1 MTMTTMSS
9 AEAVLP
15 VPPLRLRRVRLQG
28 VGPDGARF
36 DPLDLDF
43 STAAGA
49 ASRVLLSLTNT
60 GGKSTLITLV
70 SSVIVPASREQVGG
84 KNLGDYVL
92 TGDTAHVVCEWEDA
106 STQVRTVTGTVMEW
120 KDGRRQPGHKQ
131 RSTTNMHRAWY
142 LFRTGPGLPGIE
154 DLPFVVDN
162 HRTVYAAFINEVRE
176 LIAQCPEAQGVAPT
190 TNQREWEQALQDRTS
205 VDPELFRYQMRMNDS
220 ETGAEKLVSSF
231 NSADSVVRFF
241 IGALNDDRDTADFTT
256 KLAAYAE
263 LAADRPHLEALYG
276 FSSEVA
282 PRIELVAERAAV
294 VDTTAAAAV
303 RANAAGADL
312 AGALKNRLDR
322 DNADLVEQ
330 RAAAKT
336 ASDEL
341 TAARYAYG
349 QVSDIRLQLQL
360 EDARARVVV
369 AREFETQCVTAADHD
384 RLQVTAWE
392 AVDVVVD
399 IAQRTAERDEA
410 ELAYNSA
417 QAGLEPLRDNVVA
430 KAATLVGRLDA
441 LIVQARVTA
450 KAAQGRQNAARTML
464 DDAVDA
470 EKDADK
476 RLQAA
481 KRELTDIVD
490 TIRVAEEAIG
500 AGIAAGWLASG
511 EGPSQCL
518 RRWQETRRN
527 ARRRSEQEHS
537 RAQEAERARSECDGK
552 VDHLDTELVEL
563 RRTAQSHERDL
574 QDYTATM
581 GALSSL
587 EVIDLVLGGPTRSTG
602 DVSRARDLTEQAAR
616 DADRRYQD
624 HERIAR
630 EAREELA
637 HLDQTGT
644 TPTGADIIVV
654 LESLREIGAGVVTGL
669 DWIQHNVANPDMRAE
684 YIRLHPDI
692 AGGVIVSDAT
702 RFDSAVEHLSQDPP
716 RTRTPVTVTTPP
728 SARASTPHIVER
740 SHYVVVPHR
749 ATWDQQWAETT
760 RAELAETVNSQ
771 GAAASRASAAARAH
785 REAAAAC
792 AAFIARWASMSTEDL
807 HDLVESANHAVREA
821 GQRRRE
827 LIEER
832 DAHATTA
839 DEARAQAATARDEA
853 TIADKQAG
861 DAERLVAL
869 AENAVSAEARRP
881 AVNSARR
888 SAEQDAETAATNT
901 AEASRIIS
909 SSAEEAARAK
919 TDADSWTK
927 ERSELAVDTA
937 HPDPGGNLEVLRTA
951 WRSARDELSTAA
963 AGIVEI
969 ALLDRAERALG
980 QAQRRRTRFD
990 AEEWARGEALANTAE
1005 ASSPESLIAAQH
1017 RAQETWQMCERRRLQ
1032 AEHQRKLA
1040 EDTVRKAQPTSGP
1053 NHIDLTHIPEWKP
1066 ATAQDIP
1073 ELMERLERHNVESRE
1088 RRDAAEKA
1096 ETDAIELRDAYEA
1109 DVKSFSRLLTM
1120 WPYGATPTDAAYSG
1134 PADDAGDKMSRLLDS
1149 RNKAEEAARSA
1160 REQLSESV
1168 NAARA
1173 LANSATWR
1181 SLDEPVLTRI
1191 RLLRDDELVAEATL
1205 LGQRVR
1211 KAAAAA
1217 RGDLDEMDTHRTIL
1231 RDGLVSLCRDQR
1243 RLLREVSRSSQL
1255 PAGLGEL
1262 TGQSA
1267 IKIRFDEA
1275 PDDVASARLADR
1287 VDAWAIEL
1295 ADNPKRVSSTENRTR
1310 WLADAVRDT
1319 VIDRSRAGA
1328 WTVEILKPRIDGRV
1342 MYCPPERIPDEFSG
1356 GQVLTLAVLV
1366 YCALSR
1372 VRAAHRTGGARP
1384 AGTLLLDNPFG
1395 AASAEALIKMQHWL
1409 AAHTGLQLVCATGLN
1424 DANVDKAFCGPGSV
1438 IVKLRNDG
1446 DLRRNLSYLRLRERI
1461 VDGIDIVE
1469 GLTAGRPVDAEQNW
1483 IDATRYEV
1491 LK

>member
-1 MTMTTMSS
+1 MTTMSS

-106 STQVRTVTGTVMEW
+106 STRVRTVTGTVMEW

-142 LFRTGPGLPGIE
+142 LFRTGPGLPAVD
-154 DLPFVVDN
+154 DLPFVVDGR
-162 HRTVYAAFINEVRE
+162 RTVYAAFINEVRE
-176 LIAQCPEAQGVAPT
+176 LISQSPEAQGVAPT
-190 TNQREWEQALQDRTS
+190 TNQKDWEQTLQDRTS

-220 ETGAEKLVSSF
+220 ETGAEKLISSF

-282 PRIELVAERAAV
+282 PRIELIAERAAV
-294 VDTTAAAAV
+294 VDTTAAAAL
-303 RANAAGADL
+303 RARAAGADL
-312 AGALKNRLDR
+312 AGSLRNRLDR
-322 DNADLVEQ
+322 DNADLVDQ
-330 RAAAKT
+330 RAAARA

-341 TAARYAYG
+341 AAARRDYG

-360 EDARARVVV
+360 EDARARVIV
-369 AREFETQCVTAADHD
+369 AKESEAQWVTAAEHDHLEV
-384 RLQVTAWE
+384 RAWQ
-392 AVDVVVD
+392 AVDAVID
-399 IAQRTAERDEA
+399 IAQRTVERDEA
-410 ELAYNSA
+410 KLAYDNA
-417 QAGLEPLRDNVVA
+417 QAGLEPFRDNVAA
-430 KAATLVGRLDA
+430 KAAALAGRLDA
-441 LIVQARVTA
+441 LITQTRVAAQVAKTRQDAA
-450 KAAQGRQNAARTML
+450 KAML
-464 DDAVDA
+464 EEAIDA
-470 EKDADK
+470 EKTADK

-481 KRELTDIVD
+481 KRDLTDIAD
-490 TIRVAEEAIG
+490 TVRAADDAAVAG
-500 AGIAAGWLASG
+500 VAAGWLASG
-511 EGPSQCL
+511 ENPSQCL
-518 RRWQETRRN
+518 RRWQETRRD
-527 ARRRSEQEHS
+527 ARRRVEHEHT

-552 VDHLDTELVEL
+552 INHLDTELIEL
-563 RRTAQSHERDL
+563 RRRAQSHERDL
-574 QDYTATM
+574 DDYSTSM
-581 GALSSL
+581 GELSGL
-587 EVIDLVLGGPTRSTG
+587 EVIDLLLGGPAQSAG
-602 DVSRARDLTEQAAR
+602 DVSRAQGLSEQAAR
-616 DADRRYQD
+616 DADRRHQD
-624 HERIAR
+624 HEKIAR
-630 EAREELA
+630 EARDELA

-644 TPTGADIIVV
+644 TPTGADIIAV
-654 LESLREIGAGVVTGL
+654 LESLRNAGAGVVTGL
-669 DWIQHNVANPDMRAE
+669 DWIQHNVAAADVRAE
-684 YIRLHPDI
+684 YIRSHPDI

-702 RFDSAVEHLSQDPP
+702 RFDFAVTSLEEDPP
-716 RTRTPVTVTTPP
+716 RTRIPVTVTTPP
-728 SARASTPHIVER
+728 SALASKPDTIDR
-740 SHYVVVPHR
+740 SCYVVMPHR

-760 RAELAETVNSQ
+760 RAELAETVTSQ
-771 GAAASRASAAARAH
+771 GAAASRASAAACAH
-785 REAAAAC
+785 REAMAMC
-792 AAFIARWASMSTEDL
+792 AAFISRWGSTSTEDL
-807 HDLVESANHAVREA
+807 QALFDNATRTVEET
-821 GQRRRE
+821 GQRRSE

-832 DAHATTA
+832 GTHAATA
-839 DEARAQAATARDEA
+839 DEARAQADTARDDA
-853 TIADKQAG
+853 ASADSYAG
-861 DAERLVAL
+861 NAERLVAL
-869 AENAVSAEARRP
+869 AENATSAEARRP
-881 AVNSARR
+881 AADNAGR
-888 SAEQDAETAATNT
+888 SAEQDAEIAANNR
-901 AEASRIIS
+901 AEASRSIT
-909 SSAEEAARAK
+909 SSAEQAARAK
-919 TDADSWTK
+919 TDVDNWAR

-937 HPDPGGNLEVLRTA
+937 HADPGGNLEVLRTA
-951 WRSARDELSTAA
+951 WTAARDELFTEA

-980 QAQRRRTRFD
+980 QLQRRRGRFD
-990 AEEWARGEALANTAE
+990 APTWARGQVLADTAE

-1017 RAQETWQMCERRRLQ
+1017 RAQEAWQASERRRLQ
-1032 AEHQRKLA
+1032 AEYQRKLA
-1040 EDTVRKAQPTSGP
+1040 DDAVGKAQPTSGH
-1053 NHIDLTHIPEWKP
+1053 NHVDLANIPEWKP
-1066 ATAQDIP
+1066 ATARDIP
-1073 ELMERLERHNVESRE
+1073 ELMERLERRNLELRD
-1088 RRDAAEKA
+1088 RRDAALSA
-1096 ETDAIELRDAYEA
+1096 EADAVELRDAYET
-1109 DVKSFSRLLTM
+1109 DVKTFARLLTM
-1120 WPYGATPTDAAYSG
+1120 WPYGITPSDEAFAG
-1134 PADDAGDKMSRLLDS
+1134 LADDAGDKMGELLDA
-1149 RNKAEEAARSA
+1149 RNQAEEAARLA

-1168 NAARA
+1168 NSARV
-1173 LANSATWR
+1173 LANGAAWR
-1181 SLDEPVLTRI
+1181 TLDEPVLTRI

-1205 LGQRVR
+1205 LGQRVS

-1231 RDGLVSLCRDQR
+1231 RDGLVALCRDQR

-1267 IKIRFDEA
+1267 IKIRFEEA
-1275 PDDVASARLADR
+1275 PDDVAGARLADR
-1287 VDAWAIEL
+1287 VDTWAIEL

-1438 IVKLRNDG
+1438 IIELRNDG

-1469 GLTAGRPVDAEQNW
+1469 GLTSGRPVDAEQNW
-1483 IDATRYEV
+1483 IDATRYEI

>member
-106 STQVRTVTGTVMEW
+106 STRVRTVTGTVMEW

-142 LFRTGPGLPGIE
+142 LFRTGPGLPAVE
-154 DLPFVVDN
+154 DLPFVVDG
-162 HRTVYAAFINEVRE
+162 HRTVYAAFINAVRE
-176 LIAQCPEAQGVAPT
+176 LIAQYPEAQGVAPT
-190 TNQREWEQALQDRTS
+190 TNQKDWEQTLQDRTS

-263 LAADRPHLEALYG
+263 LATDRPHLEALYG

-282 PRIELVAERAAV
+282 PRIELIAERAAV

-303 RANAAGADL
+303 RAHAAGADL

-341 TAARYAYG
+341 IAARRDYG

-360 EDARARVVV
+360 EDARARVSV

-392 AVDVVVD
+392 AVDVVID
-399 IAQRTAERDEA
+399 IAQRTVERDEA
-410 ELAYNSA
+410 ELAYSSA
-417 QAGLEPLRDNVVA
+417 QAGLEPLRDNVAA
-430 KAATLVGRLDA
+430 KAAALAGRLDA
-441 LIVQARVTA
+441 LIVQARITA
-450 KAAQGRQNAARTML
+450 QAAQGRQNAAKAML
-464 DDAVDA
+464 DDAIDA

-481 KRELTDIVD
+481 KRELTVIAD
-490 TIRVAEEAIG
+490 TVRAADDATA
-500 AGIAAGWLASG
+500 AGVAAGWLASG
-511 EGPSQCL
+511 ETPSQCL

-527 ARRRSEQEHS
+527 ARRRAEQEHT

-563 RRTAQSHERDL
+563 RHTAQSHERDL
-574 QDYTATM
+574 HDYTASM

-587 EVIDLVLGGPTRSTG
+587 EVIDFVLGGPAGSTG
-602 DVSRARDLTEQAAR
+602 DISRAHDLTEQAAH
-616 DADRRYQD
+616 DADRRYHD
-624 HERIAR
+624 HEKIAR

-644 TPTGADIIVV
+644 TPTGADIIAV

-669 DWIQHNVANPDMRAE
+669 DWIQHNVVNPDVRAE
-684 YIRLHPDI
+684 YIRSNPDI

-702 RFDSAVEHLSQDPP
+702 RFDFAVTYLEQDPP

-728 SARASTPHIVER
+728 SALASKPHIVDR

-792 AAFIARWASMSTEDL
+792 ATFISNWGSTSTDDL
-807 HDLVESANHAVREA
+807 QALVDSATHAVGEA
-821 GQRRRE
+821 GLRRRE
-827 LIEER
+827 LIDER
-832 DAHATTA
+832 DAHAATA
-839 DEARAQAATARDEA
+839 DEARAQAATAREDA
-853 TIADKQAG
+853 ASADRHAG

-869 AENAVSAEARRP
+869 AENAASAEARRS
-881 AVNSARR
+881 AADSARR
-888 SAEQDAETAATNT
+888 SAEQDAEIAANSRE
-901 AEASRIIS
+901 EASRTIT

-919 TDADSWTK
+919 TDADNWTK
-927 ERSELAVDTA
+927 ERSELAIGAA

-951 WRSARDELSTAA
+951 WTAARDELSTAA
-963 AGIVEI
+963 AGIVEVE
-969 ALLDRAERALG
+969 LLKRAERALG
-980 QAQRRRTRFD
+980 QAQRRRDRFD
-990 AEEWARGEALANTAE
+990 SETWARGEALADTAE

-1017 RAQETWQMCERRRLQ
+1017 RAQEAWQVSERRQLQ

-1040 EDTVRKAQPTSGP
+1040 EDAVSKAQPTSGH
-1053 NHIDLTHIPEWKP
+1053 NHVDLTNVPEWKP

-1073 ELMERLERHNVESRE
+1073 DLMERLERRNLELRD
-1088 RRDAAEKA
+1088 RRDAAEEA

-1120 WPYGATPTDAAYSG
+1120 WPYGATPTDDAYPG
-1134 PADDAGDKMSRLLDS
+1134 PADDAGDNMSRLLDS
-1149 RNKAEEAARSA
+1149 RNKAEEAARLA

-1173 LANSATWR
+1173 LANGVTWR
-1181 SLDEPVLTRI
+1181 NLDEPILTRI

-1217 RGDLDEMDTHRTIL
+1217 RGDLDEMDIHRTIL
-1231 RDGLVSLCRDQR
+1231 RDGLVSLCREQR

-1275 PDDVASARLADR
+1275 PDDVAGARLADR

-1295 ADNPKRVSSTENRTR
+1295 AENPKRVSSTENRTR

-1409 AAHTGLQLVCATGLN
+1409 AAYTGLQLVCATGLN

-1446 DLRRNLSYLRLRERI
+1446 DLRRNLSYLRLRERT

-1469 GLTAGRPVDAEQNW
+1469 GLTSGRPVDADQNW

>member
-1 MTMTTMSS
+1 MTMATMSS

-36 DPLDLDF
+36 DPLDLDL

-106 STQVRTVTGTVMEW
+106 STRVRTVTGTVMEW

-142 LFRTGPGLPGIE
+142 LFRTGPGLPAVD
-154 DLPFVVDN
+154 DLPFVVDG

-176 LIAQCPEAQGVAPT
+176 LIAQYPEAQGIAPT
-190 TNQREWEQALQDRTS
+190 TNQKDWEQTLQDRTS

-282 PRIELVAERAAV
+282 PRIELIAERAAV
-294 VDTTAAAAV
+294 VDTTAAAAL
-303 RANAAGADL
+303 RAHAAGADL
-312 AGALKNRLDR
+312 AGSLRNRLDR

-330 RAAAKT
+330 RAAAKA

-341 TAARYAYG
+341 AAARRDYG

-360 EDARARVVV
+360 EDARARVIV
-369 AREFETQCVTAADHD
+369 AKESEAQWITAADHD
-384 RLQVTAWE
+384 RLEVRAWE
-392 AVDVVVD
+392 AVDAVID
-399 IAQRTAERDEA
+399 IAQRTVERDEA
-410 ELAYNSA
+410 KLAYDNA
-417 QAGLEPLRDNVVA
+417 QAGLEPLRDNVAA
-430 KAATLVGRLDA
+430 KAAALAGRLGA
-441 LIVQARVTA
+441 LITQTRIAAQAAKTRQDAA
-450 KAAQGRQNAARTML
+450 KAML
-464 DDAVDA
+464 EEAIDA
-470 EKDADK
+470 EKTADK

-481 KRELTDIVD
+481 KRELTDIAD
-490 TIRVAEEAIG
+490 TVRAADDAAA
-500 AGIAAGWLASG
+500 AGVAAGWLASG
-511 EGPSQCL
+511 EKPSQCL
-518 RRWQETRRN
+518 RRWQETRRD
-527 ARRRSEQEHS
+527 ARRRAEQEHT

-552 VDHLDTELVEL
+552 VNHLDTELIEL
-563 RRTAQSHERDL
+563 RRTAHSHERDL
-574 QDYTATM
+574 GDYSASM
-581 GALSSL
+581 GELSSL
-587 EVIDLVLGGPTRSTG
+587 EVIGLLLGGPAQSTG
-602 DVSRARDLTEQAAR
+602 DVSRAHGLSERAAR
-616 DADRRYQD
+616 DADRRYHD
-624 HERIAR
+624 HEKIAR
-630 EAREELA
+630 QAREELA

-644 TPTGADIIVV
+644 TPTGADIIAV
-654 LESLREIGAGVVTGL
+654 LESLREAGAGVVTGL
-669 DWIQHNVANPDMRAE
+669 DWIQHNVVNPDVRAE
-684 YIRLHPDI
+684 YIRSNPDI

-702 RFDSAVEHLSQDPP
+702 RFDFAVTHLEQEPP

-728 SARASTPHIVER
+728 SALASNPDSIDR
-740 SHYVVVPHR
+740 SCYVVMPHR
-749 ATWDQQWAETT
+749 ATWDQEWAETT

-771 GAAASRASAAARAH
+771 GAAASRASAAASAH
-785 REAAAAC
+785 REAVAMC
-792 AAFIARWASMSTEDL
+792 AAFISRWGSTSTEDL
-807 HDLVESANHAVREA
+807 QALFDNAARSVEEA
-821 GQRRRE
+821 GQRRNE
-827 LIEER
+827 LIDER

-839 DEARAQAATARDEA
+839 DEARTQAVTARDDA
-853 TIADKQAG
+853 ASADRYAG
-861 DAERLVAL
+861 ESERLVAL
-869 AENAVSAEARRP
+869 AENAASAEARRP
-881 AVNSARR
+881 AADSARR
-888 SAEQDAETAATNT
+888 SAEQDAEIAADSR
-901 AEASRIIS
+901 AEASRTIN
-909 SSAEEAARAK
+909 SSADEAARAK
-919 TDADSWTK
+919 TDVDNWAR

-937 HPDPGGNLEVLRTA
+937 HADPGGNLEVLRTA
-951 WRSARDELSTAA
+951 WTAARDELSTAA

-980 QAQRRRTRFD
+980 QAQRRRERFD
-990 AEEWARGEALANTAE
+990 APTWARGEALADTAE

-1017 RAQETWQMCERRRLQ
+1017 RAQETWQACERRRLQ

-1040 EDTVRKAQPTSGP
+1040 EDALRKAQPTSGH
-1053 NHIDLTHIPEWKP
+1053 NHVDLTNIPEWKP
-1066 ATAQDIP
+1066 ATVQDIP
-1073 ELMERLERHNVESRE
+1073 ELMERLERRNLELRD
-1088 RRDAAEKA
+1088 RRDSAEKA

-1109 DVKSFSRLLTM
+1109 DVKTFGRLLTM
-1120 WPYGATPTDAAYSG
+1120 WPYGITPTDDAFAG
-1134 PADDAGDKMSRLLDS
+1134 LADDAGDKMGELLDA
-1149 RNKAEEAARSA
+1149 RNKAEEAARLA

-1168 NAARA
+1168 NATRA
-1173 LANSATWR
+1173 LANGVTWR
-1181 SLDEPVLTRI
+1181 SLDEPILTRI

-1231 RDGLVSLCRDQR
+1231 RDGLVALCRDQR

-1267 IKIRFDEA
+1267 IKIRFEEA
-1275 PDDVASARLADR
+1275 PDDVAGARLADR

-1319 VIDRSRAGA
+1319 VIDRSRSGA

-1424 DANVDKAFCGPGSV
+1424 DASVDKAFCGPGSV

-1446 DLRRNLSYLRLRERI
+1446 DLRRNLSYLRLRDRI
-1461 VDGIDIVE
+1461 VDGIDVVE
-1469 GLTAGRPVDAEQNW
+1469 GLTSGRPVDAEQNW